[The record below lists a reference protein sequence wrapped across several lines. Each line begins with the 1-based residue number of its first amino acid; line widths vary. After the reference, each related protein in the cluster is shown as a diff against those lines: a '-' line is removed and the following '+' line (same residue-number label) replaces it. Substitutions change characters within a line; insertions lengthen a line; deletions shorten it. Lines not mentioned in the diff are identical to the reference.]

1 MFVSKKFAALV
12 VAGAFALT
20 ACGGSGGSGGSGDT
34 AASAGSGAQQSPA
47 AAKPRIKLVI
57 NGGLGDK
64 SFFDSAYEGL
74 QRAQQELGYE
84 LKVVEL
90 GSDRTKWEPGF
101 EDAAAADD
109 YDILAAGTFDV
120 VDYIGKLA
128 PEYPGKKFWVFDAP
142 VDYGGANGACS
153 NKCANVYSVTFKQNE
168 GGFLAGFLAQ
178 KAVDAK
184 ALPGAESLTKVG
196 VIGGV
201 KIPVIDD
208 FIVGFKAGYSQ
219 AGGKDSDVLVQYV
232 GGDKPFGDP
241 AKGKEVSTA
250 MYGQGAAIVWP
261 VAGLSGLGVFESA
274 VASKR
279 YTFGIDS
286 DQYQTLT
293 DPAQRGTLITSIL
306 KNVGNALFK
315 AAQQEKSGSVK
326 YGAIESVGLAEDA
339 VGYVDDAHFKQL
351 VPEQVRQELQ
361 EAAEKVKSGA
371 VKVPSAF

>member
-1 MFVSKKFAALV
+1 MIVLKKFAVLV

-20 ACGGSGGSGGSGDT
+20 ACGGSGGTGTTGAQSSGGGQPS
-34 AASAGSGAQQSPA
+34 SAT
-47 AAKPRIKLVI
+47 AKPRIKLVI

-74 QRAQQELGYE
+74 QRAQKELGYE

-109 YDILAAGTFDV
+109 YDIFAAGTFDV
-120 VDYIGKLA
+120 TDYVGKLA
-128 PEYPGKKFWVFDAP
+128 PQYPDKKFWVFDAP
-142 VDYGGANGACS
+142 VDYSGANGACS

-168 GGFLAGFLAQ
+168 GGFLAGYLAQ
-178 KAVDAK
+178 KIVDAK

-208 FIVGFKAGYSQ
+208 FIVGFKAGFTE
-219 AGGKDSDVLVQYV
+219 AGGKDANVLVQYV

-250 MYGQGAAIVWP
+250 MYGQGAALVWP

-274 VASKR
+274 VAAKR

-293 DPAQRGTLITSIL
+293 DQAQRDTLVTSIL
-306 KNVGNALFK
+306 KNVGNALYK
-315 AAQQEKSGSVK
+315 AAKEDQAGSLK
-326 YGAIESVGLAEDA
+326 YGAIDSVGLAEDA
-339 VGYVDDAHFKQL
+339 VGYVDDDHFRQL
-351 VPEQVRQELQ
+351 VPEAVRTELQ
-361 EAAEKVKSGA
+361 QAADKVKSGA
-371 VKVPSAF
+371 VKVPTAF